1 MYSVGVENTLDSIYR
16 DKIDRFS
23 SHSLI
28 VKALG
33 EFNLSNKK
41 ILDIGCHTG
50 VLLSRLRQARD
61 DSSSYFGADLYD
73 NLEKE
78 FDYIDFLKCD
88 LNEKELDKVFNN
100 NAFDVVILAD
110 ILEHLINPW
119 EALSNIKK
127 ILKPGA
133 NIAVSLPNSGHWF
146 FRLKVLFGQINYK
159 SNGLFDI
166 THLRFFTRKT
176 AKELIFNQGY
186 EIKKFNYSSLPWENL
201 FSSSFLTKSL
211 SFIERALIL
220 LRPHFF
226 AYQFIF
232 IISSKDD

>member
-119 EALSNIKK
+119 EALFNIKK

-146 FRLKVLFGQINYK
+146 FRLKVLFGQINYE

>member
-146 FRLKVLFGQINYK
+146 FRLKVLFGQINYE

>member
-110 ILEHLINPW
+110 ILEHLVNPW
-119 EALSNIKK
+119 EALFNIKK

-146 FRLKVLFGQINYK
+146 FRLKVLFGQINYE